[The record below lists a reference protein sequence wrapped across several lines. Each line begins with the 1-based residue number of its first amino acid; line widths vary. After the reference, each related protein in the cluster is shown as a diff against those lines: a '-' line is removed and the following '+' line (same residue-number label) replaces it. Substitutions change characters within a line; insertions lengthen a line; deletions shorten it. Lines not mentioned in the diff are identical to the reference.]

1 MPDSIEKWM
10 VLFLLPNNDD
20 CEEIY
25 KISLDIL
32 QDTVDSIETFT
43 EFNRCADFIKTLNNT
58 TIYLIVSKEINE
70 EESIILEN
78 CSSIMSIYLLNRN
91 NLHEQQWI
99 KSCKKFKEIYIN
111 IKAIC
116 DNIKQHIHLFRQNV
130 ISINVTSQESATN
143 LDELD
148 PSFMYSQLLK
158 EILLEMPHD
167 DNEKTNFVNFCN
179 QKYTNNESQMK
190 IVIEFDQQ
198 YNKTSPIW
206 WYTRECFLYWML
218 NTALRTHDTDTI
230 LKMGFFLRDL
240 HGQIEKLYL
249 QNKPCNSLVLFRG
262 QGMSF
267 VQFDKMNKTK
277 GGLLSFNNF
286 LSISTD
292 RQVAYLYADSA
303 RQNSNLIGVIFIIEI
318 DPSVTTTSF
327 AFVQDYSF
335 YGSTEEEIIMSMHS
349 VFRIGELEQIDY
361 QLWQIKL
368 KLTSDNDPL
377 LKRLTEYIRHDIE
390 GETPLYRMN
399 NLMMI
404 MGHYDKAEEIIRKLQ
419 NTTSE
424 KNGQLIAELNYQMG
438 NVLLAKGELNNA
450 LDCLKKTLE
459 FEQNVFSPN
468 DPTLSYTYRSVGS
481 VYDSMGDY
489 KQSLMYYEKALE
501 IQENSLSWNPL
512 ELCNTYTHIGLLYE
526 HMGEYSKAII
536 YLEKNLE
543 NQI

>member
-1 MPDSIEKWM
+1 MTEIEHCDTHLKSSIVRKRIICNDIESQKRRKLSQFLDNGTTNFFDDVMSNSIEKWM

-20 CEEIY
+20 SEEIY

-32 QDTVDSIETFT
+32 RDTIDCIETFT
-43 EFNRCADFIKTLNNT
+43 EFNRCTDFINSLNNT
-58 TIYLIVSKEINE
+58 TIYLIISKEINE

-78 CSSIMSIYLLNRN
+78 CSSIFSIYLLNQN
-91 NLHEQQWI
+91 NLREQQWI
-99 KSCKKFKEIYIN
+99 KSCKKFKETYIN

-116 DNIKQHIHLFRQNV
+116 DNIKQHIHLFRQNIV
-130 ISINVTSQESATN
+130 SINVTSQESTTK

-158 EILLEMPHD
+158 EILLEMPYD
-167 DNEKTNFVNFCN
+167 DNEKTNFVNFCS
-179 QKYTNNESQMK
+179 QKYTNNELQMK
-190 IVIEFDQQ
+190 IVTEFDQQ
-198 YNKTSPIW
+198 YDKTSPIW

-240 HGQIEKLYL
+240 HSQIELLYL
-249 QNKPCNSLVLFRG
+249 QNKPYNSLVLFRG
-262 QGMSF
+262 QGMSP
-267 VQFDKMNKTK
+267 VQFDKVNKTK

-286 LSISTD
+286 LSITTD
-292 RQVAYLYADSA
+292 RQVADLYADSA
-303 RQNSNLIGVIFIIEI
+303 RQNSNLIGVIFIVEI

-327 AFVQDYSF
+327 AFVRDYSY
-335 YGSTEEEIIMSMHS
+335 YGNTEEELIMSMHS
-349 VFRIGELEQIDY
+349 VFRIGEFEQIDDR
-361 QLWQIKL
+361 LWQIKL

-419 NTTSE
+419 STISE

-459 FEQNVFSPN
+459 FEQNIFLPN
-468 DPTLSYTYRSVGS
+468 HPTLSYTYRSIGS
-481 VYDSMGDY
+481 VYD
-489 KQSLMYYEKALE
+489 
-501 IQENSLSWNPL
+501 
-512 ELCNTYTHIGLLYE
+512 
-526 HMGEYSKAII
+526 
-536 YLEKNLE
+536 
-543 NQI
+543 